1 MEQTKLRLRLKPTVL
16 TSWNA
21 DRRLEVPGLPAHAL
35 ATQEKDS
42 PDYVD
47 ERALRKLAHQVL
59 GARVLF
65 WEDMRTAERMAQQEY
80 FYTAMNL
87 EWRGRVY
94 SVPSFNFQREDRV
107 RALFL
112 FARGEPIGEE
122 GVYWLKVHVANCG
135 DFNGIKKRPFGERV
149 KWVDDNLELIRSMA
163 EIPVSMFKRWVE
175 QTAKHPEHKWQGPDK
190 PFLFLSACL
199 ELSAALRAGPSYV
212 SHLPVSFDGSCSGLQ
227 HLCAMTRAPEGS
239 SVNLTP
245 QEVPADIYQTVA
257 DRVKQRIEG
266 DLKSQDKQRRE
277 LAQMCLKY
285 GITRKIVKRNVMTYS
300 YGSNAYGMTEQLRE
314 DLMQPLSK
322 EVALGKR
329 EEHPFGSG
337 LWASD
342 YLARQT
348 YAAIEE
354 VIHGPAQ
361 AKTFLQKL
369 ARSLSHEGKPLRW
382 KTPVGLPL
390 VNRYQKVDTKQGKLW
405 LHDRGVR
412 VRYTVKLAIG
422 DQAEIDKTRAANGI
436 APNFVHAL
444 DAAHLLRT
452 VNAAVKEGI
461 TSLATVHDSFGC
473 PPSRAA
479 RFRRLIREEFVRMYN
494 EHDVL
499 AEVYEQARADLSDVD
514 AKRMPSGPPQK
525 GSLQI
530 EQLLDAEFA
539 FA

>member
-1 MEQTKLRLRLKPTVL
+1 
-16 TSWNA
+16 
-21 DRRLEVPGLPAHAL
+21 
-35 ATQEKDS
+35 
-42 PDYVD
+42 
-47 ERALRKLAHQVL
+47 
-59 GARVLF
+59 
-65 WEDMRTAERMAQQEY
+65 MAQEEY

-112 FARGEPIGEE
+112 FAKGEPIGEE
-122 GVYWLKVHVANCG
+122 GIYWLKVHAANCG
-135 DFNGIKKRPFGERV
+135 DFDGISKRPFRERV
-149 KWVDDNLELIRSMA
+149 RWVDDNLELIRSTA
-163 EIPVSMFKRWVE
+163 EIPVPTFKQWVE

-190 PFLFLSACL
+190 PFLFLSACM

-212 SHLPVSFDGSCSGLQ
+212 ARLPVSFDGSCSGLQ
-227 HLCAMTRAPEGS
+227 HLSAMTRSPEGCL
-239 SVNLTP
+239 VNLTP

-257 DRVKQRIEG
+257 DRVKQRIEH
-266 DLKSQDKQRRE
+266 DLKSQDKEKRE
-277 LAQMCLKY
+277 LAQMCLKH
-285 GITRKIVKRNVMTYS
+285 GITRKTVKRNVMTYS
-300 YGSNAYGMTEQLRE
+300 YGSEVYGMTEQLRE
-314 DLMQPLSK
+314 DLMQPLAK

-337 LWASD
+337 LWASE
-342 YLARQT
+342 YLARQI
-348 YAAIEE
+348 YGEIEE

-361 AKTFLQKL
+361 AMTFLQKL

-382 KTPVGLPL
+382 KTPVGFPL
-390 VNRYQKVDTKQGKLW
+390 INRYLKADTKQVKLW

-422 DQAEIDKTRAANGI
+422 DRPQIDKNGAANGV

-461 TSLATVHDSFGC
+461 VSLATVHDSFGC
-473 PPSRAA
+473 LPSRAA

-499 AEVYEQARADLSDVD
+499 AEVYEQTRADLSDLD

>member
-1 MEQTKLRLRLKPTVL
+1 M
-16 TSWNA
+16 NA
-21 DRRLEVPGLPAHAL
+21 HCGSSLIRFWAL
-35 ATQEKDS
+35 VC
-42 PDYVD
+42 Y
-47 ERALRKLAHQVL
+47 
-59 GARVLF
+59 F
-65 WEDMRTAERMAQQEY
+65 WEDMLTAERMTQQEY

-329 EEHPFGSG
+329 NIRSGADFGRATIWPARPTLRLKKLYMAPPRQRPSCKSW
-337 LWASD
+337 LVLCRTKAS
-342 YLARQT
+342 LC
-348 YAAIEE
+348 
-354 VIHGPAQ
+354 G
-361 AKTFLQKL
+361 
-369 ARSLSHEGKPLRW
+369 GK
-382 KTPVGLPL
+382 
-390 VNRYQKVDTKQGKLW
+390 
-405 LHDRGVR
+405 
-412 VRYTVKLAIG
+412 
-422 DQAEIDKTRAANGI
+422 
-436 APNFVHAL
+436 
-444 DAAHLLRT
+444 HLL
-452 VNAAVKEGI
+452 GF
-461 TSLATVHDSFGC
+461 H
-473 PPSRAA
+473 
-479 RFRRLIREEFVRMYN
+479 
-494 EHDVL
+494 
-499 AEVYEQARADLSDVD
+499 
-514 AKRMPSGPPQK
+514 
-525 GSLQI
+525 
-530 EQLLDAEFA
+530 
-539 FA
+539 